1 MPRRRRSTLS
11 SSGILVLL
19 LVIAAVYYFFSKGGG
34 SVDLGQ
40 VGETLAAN
48 LTQLATS
55 PATTGNSP
63 APGNLPNWLT
73 VYFTDP
79 NPPDNVG
86 HGVDSHIVPL
96 LDAAKRSIDL
106 ASFDLNLPSVLDA
119 LVDARQR
126 GVQVRV
132 VYDGENGATEL
143 DADKS
148 PTGEPVEAVAML
160 QEAGIP
166 LVNGGRSNGLMHDK
180 MIIIDGRA
188 LVMGSWNM
196 SYNDTYRNNNNVL
209 VISDPTLIANYQAK
223 FNELFE
229 DQRFGTQAIVG
240 ARTPV
245 LTAGGVSVANYFS
258 PSDHVMDKLVTL
270 IRGAKT
276 SIRFMGFTYTHRN
289 LSDAMIERHDAGV
302 DVAGIFENRAATQGA
317 MVPLYCAGVPVK
329 VDGNPYTMHHK
340 VIIIDE
346 SIVVT
351 GSFNFTKSADED
363 NDDNLLIVSSPALAQ
378 LYLQEYQRL
387 DSIAE
392 QPDTNS
398 DNFKEAQAE
407 KCQ

>member
-11 SSGILVLL
+11 SSGIFVLVLL
-19 LVIAAVYYFFSKGGG
+19 VAAVYYFFSRSGGN
-34 SVDLGQ
+34 VDPGQ
-40 VGETLAAN
+40 LGETLAAN
-48 LTQLATS
+48 LTPVATS
-55 PATTGNSP
+55 EPAGTHP

-79 NPPDNVG
+79 NPPDSVG
-86 HGVDSHIVPL
+86 NGIDNHVVPL
-96 LDAAKRSIDL
+96 LDAATQSIDL
-106 ASFDLNLPSVLDA
+106 TSFDLNLPSVLDA
-119 LVDARQR
+119 LVKAHQR

-132 VYDGENGATEL
+132 VYDGRNGETQL

-148 PTGEPVEAVAML
+148 PTGEAVDAVAML
-160 QEAGIP
+160 QDAGIL

-180 MIIIDGRA
+180 MIIIDGKA
-188 LVMGSWNM
+188 LVVGSWNM
-196 SYNDTYRNNNNVL
+196 SYNDTYRNNNNLL
-209 VISDPTLIANYQAK
+209 VVTDPTLIANYQAK

-229 DQRFGTQAIVG
+229 DKRFGTQAIVG
-240 ARTPV
+240 AKTPV
-245 LTAGGVSVANYFS
+245 LTAGGVGVANYFS

-270 IRGAKT
+270 VHGAKQ
-276 SIRFMGFTYTHRN
+276 SIRFMGFTYTHPD
-289 LSDAMIERHDAGV
+289 LADAMIERFNAGV

-329 VDGNPYTMHHK
+329 VDGNQYTMHHK

-346 SIVVT
+346 SVVVT

-363 NDDNLLIVSSPALAQ
+363 NDDNVLIINSPGLAQ

-387 DSIAE
+387 DAIAQ

-398 DNFKEAQAE
+398 DNFKQAQAE